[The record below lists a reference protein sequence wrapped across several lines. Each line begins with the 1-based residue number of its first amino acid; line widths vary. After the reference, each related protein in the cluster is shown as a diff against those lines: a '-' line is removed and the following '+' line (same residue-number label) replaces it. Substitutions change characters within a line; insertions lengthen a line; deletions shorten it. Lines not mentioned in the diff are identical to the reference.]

1 MMVAYSCVNL
11 CKFFTGWGVFAT
23 KEHPRES
30 FLLQYVGELVS
41 AEEAE
46 KREKRYAKKN
56 LGSYLFFF
64 SNKGKEYW

>member
-1 MMVAYSCVNL
+1 MMAAYRCVFL
-11 CKFFTGWGVFAT
+11 CKCFIGWGVFAT
-23 KEHPRES
+23 KEHPKES

-41 AEEAE
+41 GEEAE
-46 KREKRYAKKN
+46 KREKMYAKRN